1 MTIFIRFDSQGSQM
15 EAIQCSNRPGLEWK
29 TAPKDFSWEKRYKR
43 VQDQVKEMTEA
54 DLEEENL
61 QIQKGLVL
69 SNLQQKLHAILES
82 IAPLRDIPQKMME
95 AQAAQA
101 FLDNEKDTK
110 AQEALQP
117 LANVWNLSLQETAQK
132 LQQEAEKMNRL
143 LLLVR
148 TYQEKATFEIKD
160 ISSLEELETYS
171 SFFIVPFEKEV
182 QEISGGSR

>member
-110 AQEALQP
+110 VQEALQP
-117 LANVWNLSLQETAQK
+117 LANVWNLSLQEAAQK

-143 LLLVR
+143 LLLAR

-160 ISSLEELETYS
+160 ISSLEELDAYRLSLMAQFET
-171 SFFIVPFEKEV
+171 
-182 QEISGGSR
+182 EITRLLGGSR